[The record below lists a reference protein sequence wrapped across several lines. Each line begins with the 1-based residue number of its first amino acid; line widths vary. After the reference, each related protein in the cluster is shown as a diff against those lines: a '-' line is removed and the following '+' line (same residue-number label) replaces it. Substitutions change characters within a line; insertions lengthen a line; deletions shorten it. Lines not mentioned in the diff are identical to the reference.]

1 MERME
6 ERNLFN
12 FAPWHLNIVNEI
24 GTLLNDSDT
33 PSWTLIPVYTYTN
46 YKTLKTKILFL
57 SF

>member
-1 MERME
+1 ME